1 MYSPFPFTS
10 AFKKRIN
17 KSSCFDAM
25 GLAVS
30 LQRQDTGLIPGPA
43 QWVKGSG
50 VATAA
55 VKVATEA
62 QI

>member
-1 MYSPFPFTS
+1 
-10 AFKKRIN
+10 
-17 KSSCFDAM
+17 M

-30 LQRQDTGLIPGPA
+30 LQRQDAGLIPGPA

-62 QI
+62 QIQSLAWECHMPQGGQKKKKERKRK